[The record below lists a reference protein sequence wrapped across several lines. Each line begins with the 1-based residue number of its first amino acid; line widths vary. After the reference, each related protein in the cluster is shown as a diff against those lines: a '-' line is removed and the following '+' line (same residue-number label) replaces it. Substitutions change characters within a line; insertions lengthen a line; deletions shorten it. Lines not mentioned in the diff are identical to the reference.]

1 MIQCVY
7 NLQAIVL
14 LFIRRFCMQF
24 LDTNNT
30 QFILINR
37 LNEITEN
44 KYPLNVIK
52 QISNRLIVEIDLSLS
67 SPGSKVSKELL
78 IDRLITQLS
87 LNFNNQN
94 SYQNFINLI
103 KIKIE
108 NIFKLSHEHL
118 EDFIVNLEYESY
130 RSFRKKFN
138 IDVNYKPKLR
148 LEIAECLAFFQRYCF
163 RKIPKTKHPLFIVRA
178 KSWIKTSLNGIYSN
192 TFAIDAL
199 PDADFL
205 FNKNTLLTEEPKD
218 ITWQDVK
225 NDFVKYLVNKK
236 QYMCIQYL
244 YYYIH
249 GYKPYEIAKQL
260 KVDDNERD
268 NISERLKYWA
278 RNFFKQSSPNDS
290 VKLF

>member
-1 MIQCVY
+1 
-7 NLQAIVL
+7 
-14 LFIRRFCMQF
+14 MQF